1 MPRSKAGVAEAVE
14 RTAGAGAAADAP
26 RAVTLS
32 STSAVTASDRPS
44 SARGGALRLPRD
56 ELGRLPEV
64 AQLGF
69 VVVLSFLIDL
79 LGQAVLHAVTK
90 GELESITKHPKT
102 TAEVALLA
110 SWRV

>member
-1 MPRSKAGVAEAVE
+1 VAEAVE
-14 RTAGAGAAADAP
+14 RTAGAGAAADSP
-26 RAVTLS
+26 HTVTSS
-32 STSAVTASDRPS
+32 STSAVTASDRPNY
-44 SARGGALRLPRD
+44 ARGGALRLPRD

-69 VVVLSFLIDL
+69 VVVLSFLVDL
-79 LGQAVLHAVTK
+79 LGQAVLHAATK

-102 TAEVALLA
+102 TAEVALLV